1 MPDRRFRVG
10 VQARPQHT
18 TYASMRDAW
27 RRIEDLGVETLWNWD
42 HFFPTGGD
50 PQGNHFECWTLLAAM
65 AEVTKRVEFGPMV
78 TAIGYRNPA
87 LLSDMAKTVDHMSG
101 GRLILGLGAGWMERD
116 FREFGYELGTVPDR
130 MRELRRGLE
139 IIKERWTIDVPAPV
153 RNPIPILI
161 GGRGEKTTL
170 RLVAR
175 HAQIWNVIA
184 RPDIVAAKNLVLDE
198 RCREIGRDPAEIERS
213 CNVERDDCYDETVL
227 DAFADA
233 GITHLI
239 LRFQDPWDFGAVERL
254 VAWRDKRNGEL

>member
-1 MPDRRFRVG
+1 MPDRRYRVG
-10 VQARPQHT
+10 VQVRPQHT
-18 TYASMRDAW
+18 SYASMRDAW
-27 RRIEDLGVETLWNWD
+27 RRIEEAGADTLWNWD

-50 PQGNHFECWTLLAAM
+50 PQGAHFECWTLLAAM

-87 LLSDMAKTVDHMSG
+87 LLSDMAKTVDHLSG

-116 FREFGYELGTVPDR
+116 FKEFGYEMGTISDR
-130 MRELRRGLE
+130 MRDLRRGIE

-153 RNPIPILI
+153 RNPIPLLI
-161 GGRGEKTTL
+161 GGRGERTTL

-175 HAQIWNVIA
+175 HAQIWNVIV
-184 RPDIVAAKNLVLDE
+184 RPDVFAAKNEVLNE
-198 RCREIGRDPAEIERS
+198 HCRTIGRDPAEIERS
-213 CNVERDDCYDETVL
+213 VNVERDDCYDAAVL

-233 GITHLI
+233 GATHLI

-254 VAWRDKRNGEL
+254 VAWRERRNNA